1 MRWLLILF
9 SLFIFPLYGFSQTDR
24 DINNSMAK
32 INQQQFD
39 QGIKRV
45 DKKQIE
51 GSPYLDKEFK
61 PALIVKT
68 DHSEITNM
76 ALRYNAYENTMEFK
90 QKETVLF
97 IVDPVT
103 ISKIVFVDRIFVYAS
118 YRAGGKTRLSYFQ
131 MLTDGKFQLL
141 KKYSTTFK
149 APEYKSDSPA
159 KFVIQQPEYFLRYKN
174 GMAHSISSRKK
185 LIKVLQPVSEDIIDF
200 IQREKINVRNETEL
214 INTLQFINRSEN

>member
-9 SLFIFPLYGFSQTDR
+9 SLFIFPLFCFGQTTR
-24 DINNSMAK
+24 DIGNSMAK

-39 QGIKRV
+39 QGMKMI

-51 GSPYLDKEFK
+51 GSPYLDKAFK

-68 DHSEITNM
+68 DQSEIRNM
-76 ALRYNAYENTMEFK
+76 ALRYNIYENTMEFK

-103 ISKIVFVDRIFVYAS
+103 ISKIVFADRIFVYAL

-131 MLTDGKFQLL
+131 VLNEGKYQLL

-149 APEYKSDSPA
+149 APELKSDSPA
-159 KFVIQQPEYFLRYKN
+159 KFVTQQPEYFLRYKN